1 MDHIPKH
8 LMYQDHFTIRTY
20 EIDRA
25 RRVTVASL
33 INLMQEAAVQNVM
46 ELNLSVWDLA
56 ERHMSWVLVRKNL
69 QILRM
74 PQLNE
79 TIRVVTYPAGFD
91 RLFTYRD
98 YLVYDANN
106 ELIAKSS
113 SAWLLMNTQTRKM
126 ERVPQEIKNRGDFDT
141 SLCLEKPINKL
152 PALDRIDLSKDFD
165 VHWHD
170 TDFNNHLS
178 NIRYMQ
184 WTFETIDFYLENKGR
199 LKSLDIIYKSECF
212 WKDTVRVMTQ
222 QIDDRNYRHALIRLS
237 DEKELARVSTSW
249 DSYTD

>member
-1 MDHIPKH
+1 MEHIPKE
-8 LMYQDHFTIRTY
+8 LIYQGYFTIRTY

-56 ERHMSWVLVRKNL
+56 EKQMSWVLVRKNL
-69 QILRM
+69 QIVRM
-74 PQLNE
+74 PKLNE

-98 YLVYDANN
+98 YLVFDANDK
-106 ELIAKSS
+106 LIAKSS
-113 SAWLLMNTQTRKM
+113 SAWLLMNTNTRKM
-126 ERVPQEIKNRGDFDT
+126 ERVPDDIKEKGNYDT
-141 SLCLEKPINKL
+141 THCLDKPINKL
-152 PALDRIDLSKDFD
+152 SAIEQVDLYKDFD

-184 WTFETIDFYLENKGR
+184 WTFETINFYVENKGR

-212 WKDTVRVMTQ
+212 WKDKVRVLTQ
-222 QIDDRNYRHALIRLS
+222 KIDERNYLHSLIRLS
-237 DEKELARVSTSW
+237 DEKELAKIATSW
-249 DSYTD
+249 DSYSD